1 MSTEELNCEKPS
13 NGCVVTMPKKKKIL
27 AENPTVKSNLIFID
41 FRHIIVSVNQMC
53 KKKNKYMTTH

>member
-13 NGCVVTMPKKKKIL
+13 NGCVVTMPKKIL

-53 KKKNKYMTTH
+53 KKKNKYMTTY